1 MKAGEDGWSSRVV
14 RLTPRGLARYD
25 FNVNNRFLLMG
36 IMALAATAWV
46 EATGAPP
53 AKRPPASKRSSKAAT
68 SAPVPAKGTGALLK
82 KFRTAMADGDLAK
95 AAGVL
100 SAART
105 SLAETRAKAS
115 DEETGRWNLCE
126 AELELAK
133 GRAAKAGLAA
143 MRVVV
148 QRPRT
153 EQAGEGLYWAA
164 RAYEKLQRPPKA
176 ADLYRECLEQKRLTA
191 SVRKKAQASLAALEK
206 KVDSR

>member
-1 MKAGEDGWSSRVV
+1 M
-14 RLTPRGLARYD
+14 
-25 FNVNNRFLLMG
+25 NNRFLWMG
-36 IMALAATAWV
+36 IATLVMAATTFAH
-46 EATGAPP
+46 AAGPTP
-53 AKRPPASKRSSKAAT
+53 AKRPPASKRPTKTAT
-68 SAPVPAKGTGALLK
+68 SAPTAAKGTAALLK
-82 KFRTAMADGDLAK
+82 KFRAAMTDGDLAK

-115 DEETGRWNLCE
+115 DEEAGRWNLCE
-126 AELELAK
+126 AELELAR
-133 GRAAKAGLAA
+133 GRSAKAGLAA

-164 RAYEKLQRPPKA
+164 RAYEKLQRSPKA
-176 ADLYRECLEQKRLTA
+176 AELYRECLEQKRLAA
-191 SVRKKAQASLAALEK
+191 SVRKRAQASLAALEK

>member
-1 MKAGEDGWSSRVV
+1 MW
-14 RLTPRGLARYD
+14 
-25 FNVNNRFLLMG
+25 MG
-36 IMALAATAWV
+36 ITTLALAA
-46 EATGAPP
+46 ATGVQAAGPSP
-53 AKRPPASKRSSKAAT
+53 AKRPPASKRSPKAAT
-68 SAPVPAKGTGALLK
+68 SAPAPAKGTAALLK
-82 KFRTAMADGDLAK
+82 KFRAAMTDRDLAK

-126 AELELAK
+126 AELEMAK

-164 RAYEKLQRPPKA
+164 RAYEKLQRSQKA
-176 ADLYRECLEQKRLTA
+176 AELYRECLEQKRLAA
-191 SVRKKAQASLAALEK
+191 SVRKKAQASLTALEK